1 MSKPKNRIICPD
13 CGKPKM
19 VFESESKA
27 KNFIKF
33 NGDDIEFGS
42 DMRPYYCPAC
52 CGWHIS
58 HKQYRKS
65 YEGRTD
71 KLIELYRNE
80 KKHARPIDYENI
92 EILYKDLKN
101 HNFKSRKEVNQ
112 YLREMEKWTYNGF
125 VKQEAKLRY
134 YKETGI

>member
-33 NGDDIEFGS
+33 NSDDIEFGS

-80 KKHARPIDYENI
+80 KKHMYPIDYENI

-112 YLREMEKWTYNGF
+112 YLREMWTYNGF

>member
-33 NGDDIEFGS
+33 NSDDIEFGS

-58 HKQYRKS
+58 HKQYRK
-65 YEGRTD
+65 
-71 KLIELYRNE
+71 
-80 KKHARPIDYENI
+80 
-92 EILYKDLKN
+92 
-101 HNFKSRKEVNQ
+101 
-112 YLREMEKWTYNGF
+112 
-125 VKQEAKLRY
+125 
-134 YKETGI
+134 

>member
-33 NGDDIEFGS
+33 NGDDIEFGN

-80 KKHARPIDYENI
+80 KKYARPIDYENI

>member
-33 NGDDIEFGS
+33 NSDDIKFGS

-80 KKHARPIDYENI
+80 KKHTYPIDYENI
-92 EILYKDLKN
+92 EILYKDLKK

-112 YLREMEKWTYNGF
+112 YLREMKMWTYNGF

>member
-33 NGDDIEFGS
+33 NSDDIEFGS

-80 KKHARPIDYENI
+80 KKHVYPIDYENI
-92 EILYKDLKN
+92 ETLYKDLKN

-112 YLREMEKWTYNGF
+112 YLREMETWAYNGF

>member
-33 NGDDIEFGS
+33 NSDDIEFGS

-80 KKHARPIDYENI
+80 KKHVYPIDYENI
-92 EILYKDLKN
+92 ETLYKDLKN

-112 YLREMEKWTYNGF
+112 YLREMKTWTYNGF

>member
-1 MSKPKNRIICPD
+1 MYYDKS
-13 CGKPKM
+13 
-19 VFESESKA
+19 VFSEADLAS
-27 KNFIKF
+27 FDH
-33 NGDDIEFGS
+33 GDVG
-42 DMRPYYCPAC
+42 A
-52 CGWHIS
+52 
-58 HKQYRKS
+58 
-65 YEGRTD
+65 
-71 KLIELYRNE
+71 
-80 KKHARPIDYENI
+80 

>member
-1 MSKPKNRIICPD
+1 MSKPKNRIMCPD

-33 NGDDIEFGS
+33 NSDDIEFGD

-65 YEGRTD
+65 YEGRTN

-80 KKHARPIDYENI
+80 KKHACPIDYENI

>member
-33 NGDDIEFGS
+33 NSDDIEFGS

-80 KKHARPIDYENI
+80 KKHAYPIDYENI

-112 YLREMEKWTYNGF
+112 YLREM
-125 VKQEAKLRY
+125 
-134 YKETGI
+134 